1 MFKEMRRKDREIKI
15 DEVQEILENGE
26 YGVLASTSENGY
38 PYTVPLNYAYHNN
51 KIYIHSA
58 DQGQKLENFK
68 NDAKVSFCVVDQTE
82 VLPAEFSTNYR
93 SVIAFGEAKFVDNEE
108 LKKEALVRLIKKYS
122 SEHIKPGMEYINKA
136 IGVTTVVEISIKH
149 ITGKARKSR

>member
-15 DEVQEILENGE
+15 EEIQEILESGE

-38 PYTVPLNYAYHNN
+38 PYAVPLNYAYHNN

-58 DQGQKLENFK
+58 GQGQKLENLEK
-68 NDAKVSFCVVDQTE
+68 DPKVSFCIVEQTE
-82 VLPAEFSTNYR
+82 ILPAEFSTNYR
-93 SVIAFGEAKFVDNEE
+93 SVIAFGEAKFIDDEE

-122 SEHIKPGMEYINKA
+122 SEYIKPGMEYINKA
-136 IGVTTVVEISIKH
+136 IGVTTVVEISITH